1 MVKAETKSKPEAKII
16 REEEIPHVLV
26 PGEMGA
32 VLELIVKDKDGKVTE
47 KRVMKSES
55 FVRQF
60 MELLFITSTSN
71 WQQNRYPIRDTGNV
85 VRNVYKYAPNH
96 LRCDIGAGVVTNGV
110 VVGTGTVAPTID
122 DYALGAIIAHGT
134 GAGQLQYS
142 AMTFGAPASDA
153 TTSQFTLTRDFAN
166 GSGGAITVNEI
177 GLFVLSYDDAE
188 RYFMTIRDVIS
199 GGISVPN
206 GQTLTV
212 NYRIQAVV

>member
-16 REEEIPHVLV
+16 REEIPHVLV
-26 PGEMGA
+26 PGEMRA

-47 KRVMKSES
+47 KRVMRSES

-60 MELLFITSTSN
+60 TELLFITITSN
-71 WQQNRYPIRDTGNV
+71 WTSNPYPIRDTGNV
-85 VRNVYKYAPNH
+85 VRWVYTYREAY
-96 LRCDIGAGVVTNGV
+96 LRCDAGAGNGALGV

-177 GLFVLSYDDAE
+177 GLFVQAYDDAYQ
-188 RYFMTIRDVIS
+188 YFMTIRDVIA

-212 NYRIQAVV
+212 NYRIQAVI

>member
-1 MVKAETKSKPEAKII
+1 MVEAETKSKPEAKVI
-16 REEEIPHVLV
+16 REEEIPRLLV

-32 VLELIVKDKDGKVTE
+32 GLELIVKDKDGKVTE

-60 MELLFITSTSN
+60 MELLFIAFTSN
-71 WQQNRYPIRDTGNV
+71 WKQNRYSIRDTGNV
-85 VRNVYKYAPNH
+85 VRYVYKDRDSH
-96 LRCDIGAGVVTNGV
+96 LRCDAGAGAVTNGV

-177 GLFVLSYDDAE
+177 GLFVQAYDDAYQ
-188 RYFMTIRDVIS
+188 YFMTIRDVIA

>member
-26 PGEMGA
+26 SGEMGA

-60 MELLFITSTSN
+60 MELLFITITSN

-85 VRNVYKYAPNH
+85 VRNTYKNAD
-96 LRCDIGAGVVTNGV
+96 LLQCDAGAGVVTNGV

-177 GLFVLSYDDAE
+177 GLFSRAYDGANQ
-188 RYFMTIRDVIS
+188 YFMTIRDVIA